1 MPLKRDAAKAKC
13 GVGGARTHI
22 PIFMCLCSMN
32 TWMVS
37 ETTRPP
43 RIRAHRQTP
52 VLWLRSLVN
61 LFTVLICRTFWQ
73 FQVITVN
80 LLVIER
86 VFANLHILLCARIWR
101 MWIYFYLA
109 KQCVF
114 SIALTLIAAIKRTI
128 KLKSSHLSE
137 IALWFKVTIGYLRID
152 FIFNYCAHKWLFLCL
167 FARYELEP

>member
-1 MPLKRDAAKAKC
+1 MHASAPDAAETWC
-13 GVGGARTHI
+13 CVGGARTHI

-86 VFANLHILLCARIWR
+86 VYRAFCQFAHFAMRPHLANVNLFL
-101 MWIYFYLA
+101 
-109 KQCVF
+109 F
-114 SIALTLIAAIKRTI
+114 SKTMR
-128 KLKSSHLSE
+128 
-137 IALWFKVTIGYLRID
+137 
-152 FIFNYCAHKWLFLCL
+152 IFNSFDFDRGNKANNKTKIIS
-167 FARYELEP
+167 P